1 MKKTC
6 TLLFI
11 IAAFFQVSA
20 QTKTSINNGDW
31 HDPLTWN
38 PSGVPDLQTQQ
49 IIINSHV
56 SFTQSILIGG
66 NCDEFRIESGATLT
80 DLNNNDSLII
90 GSRIFRN
97 NGAATIGFLSGEPS
111 DSTINNG
118 SLKVTTVYVQSGVCL
133 NTNSGTICVTNQ
145 LTTGDDFIN
154 NGDVAAYNWINGAV
168 VTGNQGQFCVTNWF
182 INGDQINGTVD
193 ICDATPGT
201 QFDFVGMVG
210 NQVTFC
216 TQGPCNSCAT
226 TSINEHKTVALTIY
240 PNPAIT
246 GSPIFVITNVESSV
260 SIFDSQGK
268 LCITYL
274 QQPGTQSVNTS
285 AFSAGIYYL
294 SVQSGTTVTTQKI
307 VIYRLQ
313 NEPRNRQQ

>member
-1 MKKTC
+1 MKKTS

-20 QTKTSINNGDW
+20 QTKTSVNNGDW
-31 HDPLTWN
+31 YDPATWN

-56 SFTQSILIGG
+56 TFAQSILIGG

-80 DLNNNDSLII
+80 DLNNNDTLII

-118 SLKVTTVYVQSGVCL
+118 SLKVTTDYVQSGVCL
-133 NTNSGTICVTNQ
+133 NTNSGIICVTNQ

-154 NGDVAAYNWINGAV
+154 NGDVSAYKWINGASV
-168 VTGNQGQFCVTNWF
+168 NGTQGQFCVADWF

-201 QFDFVGMVG
+201 QFDVIGLVG

-216 TQGPCNSCAT
+216 SQGPCGTCAV
-226 TSINEHKTVALTIY
+226 TSIDEFYALPLTLF
-240 PNPAIT
+240 PNPVT
-246 GSPIFVITNVESSV
+246 QGSSFYVITEIEATVT
-260 SIFDSQGK
+260 IFDAQGK
-268 LCITYL
+268 VCLEYL
-274 QQPGTQSVNTS
+274 QQPGTHNINTAS
-285 AFSAGIYYL
+285 FTQGIYFL
-294 SVQSGTTVTTQKI
+294 TVRSNKASTTQKI
-307 VIYRLQ
+307 VIH
-313 NEPRNRQQ
+313 